1 MWNANVQ
8 NLTHF
13 TKISIIQDWRYNSL
27 IQQTPWRHTLNL
39 NFGFKNY
46 VSHNINIIATDKT
59 LTVSTTKLFNT
70 LTYRTQR
77 KRQVKRHRETIN
89 LNECNAL
96 QKENLNQD
104 KPSSKF
110 SLCINIISLSL
121 LMSWKLQT

>member
-27 IQQTPWRHTLNL
+27 IPQTLWRHTLKL

-46 VSHNINIIATDKT
+46 VSHNINIIATNKT
-59 LTVSTTKLFNT
+59 LTVSTKLFNT

-77 KRQVKRHRETIN
+77 NRHANEKLRILILNITRHITIAN
-89 LNECNAL
+89 LT
-96 QKENLNQD
+96 KVNLNQ
-104 KPSSKF
+104 PR
-110 SLCINIISLSL
+110 LT
-121 LMSWKLQT
+121 QPH